1 LAGSLPPNLGG
12 GIVAHQTSLT
22 DLQLRVNDDPFV
34 AEDIVSAEVIEIS
47 PSKAD
52 ERLEFLLG

>member
-1 LAGSLPPNLGG
+1 
-12 GIVAHQTSLT
+12 VAHQTSLT